1 MEYWSLNPTSLKV
14 MQQKR
19 NLSQIH
25 TNKTLL
31 NGQLNTPKWWAPTVL
46 ILGIVV
52 VIGLSAIGVMVNK
65 GLGVTGLSRP
75 VYWGLF
81 ITTFVFWVG
90 ISHAGMMISAIL
102 RLTQA
107 EWRRPVTRAAELLT
121 VFSLLTAL
129 AFPLMHA
136 GRPWRIIYY
145 IIPYDFARGIYP
157 NIRSPL
163 IWDPVAIGTYLT
175 GSTLFLY
182 IALIPDLGNL
192 RDRTTG
198 WQNAFYTILALGWR
212 GNPRQWKMQTVGGIL
227 LSALML
233 PIFVSVHSI
242 VSWDFAII
250 PSVEGWHSTI
260 FAPYFVI
267 GAVHSGV
274 SAVVTMMALMRWL
287 WKWDDFIR
295 PEHFDALA
303 RLLIVV
309 ATAWLGFT
317 FLELLFAVYGLDAPE
332 LALREMQLFQWPWNF
347 LFIIFMLTAY
357 IIPVTMWLFKKVR
370 TNIALMFW
378 TSILVNIGMWLE
390 RFMIIVPGLAR
401 KQPFVFTWEAY
412 RPSGLEW
419 LILVWSFA
427 WVTFLMLLFSRFFPL
442 VPLFEQKESQVFT
455 DDVKIGRASVPAI
468 IREID

>member
-1 MEYWSLNPTSLKV
+1 
-14 MQQKR
+14 MQQR
-19 NLSQIH
+19 RELDQVY
-25 TNKTLL
+25 TNGKLL
-31 NGQLNTPKWWAPTVL
+31 NGQLDTPKWWLPTVS
-46 ILGIVV
+46 ILGVVVLIGVV
-52 VIGLSAIGVMVNK
+52 VIATMINK
-65 GLGVTGLSRP
+65 GLGVTGLARP

-90 ISHAGMMISAIL
+90 ISHAGIMISAIL

-129 AFPLMHA
+129 VFPLIHA
-136 GRPWRIIYY
+136 GRPWRIAYWIM
-145 IIPYDFARGIYP
+145 PYDVARGIYP

-163 IWDPVAIGTYLT
+163 IMDPVAISTYLT

-182 IALIPDLGNL
+182 IALLPDLGNL

-198 WQNAFYTILALGWR
+198 WKNAMYTVLSLGWR

-242 VSWDFAII
+242 VSWDFAIA
-250 PSVEGWHSTI
+250 SAVEGWHSTI

-309 ATAWLGFT
+309 ATGWLAFT
-317 FLELLFAVYGLDAPE
+317 FLELTFALYGQDAPE
-332 LALREMQLFQWPWNF
+332 IALREMQMFQWPWNA
-347 LFIIFMLTAY
+347 LFIIFFLTAY
-357 IIPVTMWLFKKVR
+357 AIPVPMWLFKRVR

-390 RFMIIVPGLAR
+390 RFLIIVPGLAR
-401 KQPFVFTWEAY
+401 RTPFVYTWEAY
-412 RPSGLEW
+412 TPSAVEW
-419 LILVWSFA
+419 VIFIWSFA
-427 WVTFLMLLFSRFFPL
+427 WVTFLMLLFSKFFPL

-455 DDVKIGRASVPAI
+455 EDVMIGRAKIPAI
-468 IREID
+468 VREAD